1 MVLSYK
7 PHHSGTKKVTSNSH
21 LIDGIASRES
31 EYHNRVFKNQRN
43 SKIRVSR
50 GVITLRVTPRSL
62 LPLLIRPQAATEGN
76 IFREKSV
83 LCGAV
88 PLAIVLPKMRSSW
101 LLAVLVMQVV
111 AQHANRGLEC
121 PSKGRR
127 FNSTMTAYYPDYSSE
142 EEAGYLDSRGK
153 QLRTL
158 QEFLDGRSDYVTAAM
173 DSELGVTYGRAVCI
187 PELNQ
192 HFGRPVRVEVR
203 DTDSDMAGAG
213 AARIDICVRSEV
225 DSYDRAVNKAVTL
238 VLL

>member
-1 MVLSYK
+1 MVLSYR
-7 PHHSGTKKVTSNSH
+7 PYHSGTKKALRQLTSKSH
-21 LIDGIASRES
+21 LIDGTASRES
-31 EYHNRVFKNQRN
+31 EYHNRVSKNQRN
-43 SKIRVSR
+43 SKIRVSS
-50 GVITLRVTPRSL
+50 LRCSSSGDSS
-62 LPLLIRPQAATEGN
+62 PQDEVLVAVSGPGDARCV
-76 IFREKSV
+76 FVSV
-83 LCGAV
+83 LGPTV
-88 PLAIVLPKMRSSW
+88 WVKMTS
-101 LLAVLVMQVV
+101 VV